1 MALSRDHARIAL
13 ATIRLVNG
21 GLALLAP
28 EVMLRRFEAGR
39 QADPGAGPDPGRVAV
54 YPLRM
59 FGIRTVVL
67 GIQLLAS
74 GPGPLNGSGP
84 HSGSGAPN
92 GAGALNGSGSLNGP
106 GLRSGSLRQQGRAGI
121 VIHAADAASAIT
133 AGLRRQLPARVW
145 VAAAGISL
153 TNTAL
158 AWILATGDPATGD
171 PATDGPAMD
180 GPGKGG
186 PGNRE

>member
-21 GLALLAP
+21 ALALLAP
-28 EVMLRRFEAGR
+28 GVMLRRFETGPA
-39 QADPGAGPDPGRVAV
+39 ASPGADPGRVAV

-74 GPGPLNGSGP
+74 GAGPDGGSVRRQGQ
-84 HSGSGAPN
+84 
-92 GAGALNGSGSLNGP
+92 AGV
-106 GLRSGSLRQQGRAGI
+106 
-121 VIHAADAASAIT
+121 VIHAADAASAIS
-133 AGLRRQLPARVW
+133 AGLRRQLPARVSA
-145 VAAAGISL
+145 AAAGISM

-158 AWILATGDPATGD
+158 AWILATGGSGD
-171 PATDGPAMD
+171 
-180 GPGKGG
+180 
-186 PGNRE
+186 RQ